1 MSSSPEFV
9 TYIADLLS
17 DAGQIDCR
25 KMFGEYG
32 VFCNGKLF
40 GVICDSQLYIKIT
53 KAGQSLA
60 SGLQTAPPYK
70 GAKDYFLIEDTGGR
84 EFLSRLVT
92 ETCAELP
99 EPKPKKRKTPAKK
112 SMP

>member
-32 VFCNGKLF
+32 ICCNGKLF

-60 SGLQTAPPYK
+60 PGLQTAPPYK
-70 GAKDYFLIEDTGGR
+70 GAKDYFL
-84 EFLSRLVT
+84 V
-92 ETCAELP
+92 
-99 EPKPKKRKTPAKK
+99 
-112 SMP
+112 